1 MQKLK
6 HCTDYVLRD
15 LQSYLYY
22 RGSTIVTQ
30 SIHLYQDK
38 CLQKIE
44 FAVASVVYG
53 RYLRVNY
60 IGDVK
65 AELAPS

>member
-1 MQKLK
+1 MYTK
-6 HCTDYVLRD
+6 LRD

-22 RGSTIVTQ
+22 LCLTIVTQ
-30 SIHLYQDK
+30 SIHLCQEK

-44 FAVASVVYG
+44 FAAVSVVYG
-53 RYLRVNY
+53 RYLHVND

-65 AELAPS
+65 AEMAPSCREKGL